1 MTRRISSPI
10 APTIGQTLGRV
21 AAGVA
26 ALSMIVAAGS
36 ASADPRGRYRHHDNR
51 DSGRTEAAIV
61 AGVVGLALG
70 AALAS
75 NNNDRYDRYD
85 RYDRRGYAYAPPPPP
100 RYGYGDGYERPY
112 RGRGSDCW
120 TTRDYDRRSGV
131 VYERTVCR

>member
-1 MTRRISSPI
+1 MTRRNS
-10 APTIGQTLGRV
+10 ATLTQTFGRV
-21 AAGVA
+21 AAGLA

-36 ASADPRGRYRHHDNR
+36 ASADPRGRYRHYDNR

-85 RYDRRGYAYAPPPPP
+85 RRGYAYAPPPPP
-100 RYGYGDGYERPY
+100 RYGYGNGYDRPY